1 MSETGNTRPLGGELP
16 ERVAKKQT
24 WDDNLLRFS
33 WLLWPRGLGLL
44 WFVVLGSTAL
54 DYTSTVY
61 ALKFSPHPIY
71 EANALA
77 RLAIQLGGFGGLA
90 LWDILKIGIYIAL
103 TIAIN
108 RVSARENRL
117 GLGRFSSIVLLF
129 YYSLF
134 SLAATVNNVLLSLP
148 QSPP

>member
-16 ERVAKKQT
+16 ERVTKKQT
-24 WDDNLLRFS
+24 WDDNLLRLS
-33 WLLWPRGLGLL
+33 GLLWPRGLWLL

-61 ALKFSPHPIY
+61 ALKFSPHPIF
-71 EANALA
+71 EANSLA
-77 RLAIQLGGFGGLA
+77 RFALYLGGFGGLA

-103 TIAIN
+103 ATAMS
-108 RVSARENRL
+108 RVAARENRP
-117 GLGRFSSIVLLF
+117 GLGRFTSIVLLF

-134 SLAATVNNVLLSLP
+134 SLAATVNNILLSLP
-148 QSPP
+148 

>member
-1 MSETGNTRPLGGELP
+1 MSETGDTRPLGGELQ
-16 ERVAKKQT
+16 ERVAKKKT

-33 WLLWPRGLGLL
+33 WLLWPRGLWLL

-103 TIAIN
+103 AMAISRIA
-108 RVSARENRL
+108 AREKRP

-134 SLAATVNNVLLSLP
+134 SLAATVNNIRLLQP
-148 QSPP
+148 

>member
-1 MSETGNTRPLGGELP
+1 MSERGDTRPLGGELP
-16 ERVAKKQT
+16 ERVDKKHT

-33 WLLWPRGLGLL
+33 CLLWPRGLWLL

-61 ALKFSPHPIY
+61 ALKFSPHPIF
-71 EANALA
+71 EANSLA
-77 RLAIQLGGFGGLA
+77 RFALHLGGFGGLA

-103 TIAIN
+103 ATAMS
-108 RVSARENRL
+108 RVAARENRP
-117 GLGRFSSIVLLF
+117 GLGRFTSIVLLF

-134 SLAATVNNVLLSLP
+134 SLAATVNNIL
-148 QSPP
+148 